1 MPRLEATNPRSGKVD
16 YVTDAAGAAEVE
28 SLAATLREAQP
39 AWAAQ
44 LPIRL
49 QAMQAFAE
57 ALSAR
62 RKELGLALQADTGRR
77 MMSYLEVDLM
87 VGRVHYWL
95 ERAPQLL
102 KDAGEALG
110 PASGLPYRHQR
121 VPYPLVGVIS
131 PWNFPLTLALTDSIP
146 ALFAGCAVLLK
157 PSEVTPRF
165 AEVLNACIGDVAALH
180 PVFRAVVGD
189 GSTGSAVVDAV
200 DMLCFTGSVETGRR
214 VAVQAAGRLI
224 PVCLELGG
232 KDAAIVLA
240 DADVQAAADAI
251 LRSAAGS
258 CGQACMS
265 LERVYAHRD
274 VFDTL
279 LAALVLRSE
288 ASHFNAPDIGQGVMT
303 PFIDPRQAD
312 KVAAQLEDAL
322 KRGAKMHCGGPPQ
335 CIDGGQWMAP
345 TVLTEISSDM
355 LLMQEETFGP
365 LIPLLPFDSDQEAIA
380 LANDSVFGL
389 SGSVFGSE
397 RHALEVATELNA
409 GAIGI
414 NDASMTAMI
423 HDIEK
428 QSFGQSG
435 LGPSR
440 MGDSGL
446 LRFLRSKALMIQ
458 RDTPTPLSALDEARM
473 PS

>member
-1 MPRLEATNPRSGKVD
+1 MPRLQTTNPRSGEVD
-16 YVTDAAGAAEVE
+16 YVTDAAGPAEVKA
-28 SLAATLREAQP
+28 LAATLREAQP
-39 AWAAQ
+39 AWAAE
-44 LPIRL
+44 LPPRL
-49 QAMQAFAE
+49 RAMQAFAG

-62 RKELGLALQADTGRR
+62 REELGLALQADTGRR

-102 KDAGEALG
+102 KDTGEALG

-214 VAVQAAGRLI
+214 VALQAAGRLI

-240 DADVQAAADAI
+240 DADVEAAADAI

-265 LERVYAHRD
+265 LERVYAHRG
-274 VFDTL
+274 VFEAL

-322 KRGAKMHCGGPPQ
+322 SRGAKMHCGGPPQ
-335 CIDGGQWMAP
+335 RIDGGRWMAP
-345 TVLTEISSDM
+345 TVLTEISRDM

-365 LIPLLPFDSDQEAIA
+365 LIPLLPFDSDEEAIA
-380 LANDSVFGL
+380 LANDSAFGL
-389 SGSVFGSE
+389 SGSVFGE
-397 RHALEVATELNA
+397 EHHALEVATELNA

-458 RDTPTPLSALDEARM
+458 RDAPTPLSALDEARM